1 MPAPR
6 AILAAATALALTT
19 GVPAA
24 VSPGPIPA
32 LAATTDQGGA
42 EWPEAIASVPDDAA
56 TVEDSPP
63 GTSLMAY
70 RVGTEEDPRPGATPL
85 VLAAHED
92 VYRRVA
98 EAQERS
104 VDSDLGAPA
113 PMLLSPDGRTLA
125 VGSSRGNGTVA
136 LIDLATGEQQVASL
150 SYVTAGTPTAFDLDN
165 GWLWVR
171 ARATSDDA
179 AGTTTYDDWE
189 WHRVDLGTARAT
201 RTREL
206 GRAMDLATVPG
217 GRTVLVKDSGT
228 RARLFDTGTLEPVGD
243 PIPVSGDLEPGGVS
257 PDGAT
262 VATGTRGGVR
272 LQPLDGGEPTE
283 VEVDGDIGVHGW
295 IDEETLLVSET
306 LDDGTWQLSQLPLDG
321 DGEVVSQL
329 PPDDGD
335 TLQTVSVAT
344 GLVDEVRT
352 RAPGEPDHG
361 AGGPLPWVLGG
372 AALLAAAGGVLLV
385 RRRR

>member
-70 RVGTEEDPRPGATPL
+70 SVGTEEGPRPGATPL

-150 SYVTAGTPTAFDLDN
+150 SYVTAGTPTAFDLGN

-201 RTREL
+201 RTRKL

-262 VATGTRGGVR
+262 VAT
-272 LQPLDGGEPTE
+272 
-283 VEVDGDIGVHGW
+283 
-295 IDEETLLVSET
+295 
-306 LDDGTWQLSQLPLDG
+306 GTWQLSQLPLDG